1 MDASASMAPAAAEVA
16 DTADL
21 GDPAPGAWMPRLCCA
36 YKMTFREGASMTNDP
51 ELHPLMSLRLC
62 AALWLG
68 SIARHELIEKPC
80 RAFLSRFTSLRSP
93 DFARASW

>member
-1 MDASASMAPAAAEVA
+1 MFFAEGLPELSAH
-16 DTADL
+16 
-21 GDPAPGAWMPRLCCA
+21 A
-36 YKMTFREGASMTNDP
+36 YQFLRRTQRVSPQRGLANEGASMTNDP

-62 AALWLG
+62 TALWLG

-93 DFARASW
+93 DFARAS